1 MFANVPANLCWV
13 ALSVLPIAWAQ
24 SGGPQ
29 SGLKYGENWLP
40 TVKDSEL
47 VAKNFP
53 DVDIELLSPAFLD
66 PQSVPTR
73 FTNGT
78 EGPTDH
84 VDLGTFCT

>member
-1 MFANVPANLCWV
+1 MSPIKSSNLCWV
-13 ALSVLPIAWAQ
+13 ALSVFPTALAQ

-40 TVKDSEL
+40 VVKDSDL
-47 VAKNFP
+47 VAQNFP

-66 PQSVPTR
+66 PQSVPSR

-84 VDLGTFCT
+84 ELLGAL